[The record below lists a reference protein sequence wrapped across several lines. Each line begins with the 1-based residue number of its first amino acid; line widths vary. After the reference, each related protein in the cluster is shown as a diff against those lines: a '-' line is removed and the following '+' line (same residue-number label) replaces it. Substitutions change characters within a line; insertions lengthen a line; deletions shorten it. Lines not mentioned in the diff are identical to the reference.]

1 MVLMS
6 KAIIV
11 AAGDLDHLPQ
21 EIQTVSNVLSAAG
34 WTVRLCIG
42 TDASKAGLMTA
53 AGEGDVDLAWF
64 GLHSNI
70 DGFVLSDGIWSS
82 SELGV
87 WLRNVNACDVVLN
100 SCYSVEHISAI
111 QRAADSVGVAC
122 TINPA
127 GVDDTLAW
135 QVGVHLA
142 RAYAVTEDL
151 RASVQWASG
160 AGSLAYRFIPAA
172 ADAAAGGIRGGRM
185 AMDESAG
192 IREDLRLLM
201 QAVQGDG
208 RTGAPGLLPRVAAL
222 QVSFDAMVLE
232 QRQWREEQREWR
244 ADVERRLDQ
253 LERPKPVVMSERS
266 VYVASVIIVLLLAG
280 LLAAVMLFNG
290 RFG

>member
-1 MVLMS
+1 MPRAV
-6 KAIIV
+6 IV
-11 AAGDLDHLPQ
+11 AAGDLDSLPGEVQ
-21 EIQTVSNVLSAAG
+21 VVANTLSAAG
-34 WTVRLCIG
+34 WTVRLCLG
-42 TDASKAGLMTA
+42 PDASRSGLMAA

-64 GLHSNI
+64 GLHSSAE
-70 DGFVLSDGIWSS
+70 GFVLSDGVWPPAQ
-82 SELGV
+82 LGT

-111 QRAADSVGVAC
+111 QRAADGVGVAC
-122 TINPA
+122 TIDPA
-127 GVDDTLAW
+127 GVDDELAW
-135 QVGVHLA
+135 QVGVHLV

-160 AGSLAYRFIPAA
+160 AGSLAYRYVPP
-172 ADAAAGGIRGGRM
+172 AAAGGIRGGRM
-185 AMDESAG
+185 AMDESVG

-222 QVSFDAMVLE
+222 QTSFDALLVE
-232 QRQWREEQREWR
+232 QRQWRDEQREWR

-253 LERPKPVVMSERS
+253 LERPKPVVVSERS
-266 VYVASVIIVLLLAG
+266 VYVASVMIVLLLAG
-280 LLAAVMLFNG
+280 LLAGILLFNG

>member
-1 MVLMS
+1 MRCV
-6 KAIIV
+6 IV
-11 AAGDLDHLPQ
+11 ASGDLDNLPA
-21 EIQTVSNVLSAAG
+21 EIQTVANVLSAAG

-42 TDASKAGLMTA
+42 ADASRAGLLAA

-64 GLHSNI
+64 GLHSSA
-70 DGFVLSDGIWSS
+70 DGFALSDGVWPPAQ
-82 SELGV
+82 LGT
-87 WLRNVNACDVVLN
+87 WLRNVNACDCVLN
-100 SCYSVEHISAI
+100 SCFSIEHVDAI

-127 GVDDTLAW
+127 GVDDALAW

-151 RASVQWASG
+151 RSSVQWASG
-160 AGSLAYRFIPAA
+160 AGSLAYRFIPPAA
-172 ADAAAGGIRGGRM
+172 EAAAGGIRGGRM
-185 AMDESAG
+185 AMDESVG

-222 QVSFDAMVLE
+222 QASFDTLATE

-244 ADVERRLDQ
+244 EKTERRLDQ
-253 LERPKPVVMSERS
+253 LERPKPVVISERS
-266 VYVASVIIVLLLAG
+266 MYVASVLIALLLMG
-280 LLAAVMLFNG
+280 LLAAVVLFNG

>member
-1 MVLMS
+1 MRCV
-6 KAIIV
+6 IV
-11 AAGDLDHLPQ
+11 AAGDLDSLPA
-21 EIQTVSNVLSAAG
+21 EIQTVANVLSAAG

-42 TDASKAGLMTA
+42 ADASRAGLLAA

-64 GLHSNI
+64 GLHSNA
-70 DGFVLSDGIWSS
+70 DGFALSDGVWPPAQ
-82 SELGV
+82 LGT
-87 WLRNVNACDVVLN
+87 WLRNVNAYDCVLN
-100 SCYSVEHISAI
+100 SCYSIEHVDAI

-127 GVDDTLAW
+127 GVDDALAW

-151 RASVQWASG
+151 RSSVQWASG
-160 AGSLAYRFIPAA
+160 AGSLAYRFIPPAA
-172 ADAAAGGIRGGRM
+172 EAAAGGIRGGRM

-208 RTGAPGLLPRVAAL
+208 RTGAPGLLPRVADL
-222 QVSFDAMVLE
+222 QQAVQAMATE
-232 QRQWREEQREWR
+232 QRQWRDEQREWR
-244 ADVERRLDQ
+244 ERTERRLDV
-253 LERPKPVVMSERS
+253 LERPKPIVVTERA
-266 VYVASVIIVLLLAG
+266 VYISSAVIMAVLGALLI
-280 LLAAVMLFNG
+280 LVLMLNG

>member
-1 MVLMS
+1 M

-11 AAGDLDHLPQ
+11 AVGDLDNLPA
-21 EIQTVSNVLSAAG
+21 EIQTVANTLSAAG

-42 TDASKAGLMTA
+42 ADASRAGLLAA

-64 GLHSNI
+64 GLHSGA
-70 DGFVLSDGIWSS
+70 DGFMLADGVWPPAQ
-82 SELGV
+82 LGT
-87 WLRNVNACDVVLN
+87 WLRNVNACDCVLN
-100 SCYSVEHISAI
+100 SCYSIEHVDAI
-111 QRAADSVGVAC
+111 QRAADVVGVAC

-127 GVDDTLAW
+127 GVDDALAW

-142 RAYAVTEDL
+142 RAYAVTEEL
-151 RASVQWASG
+151 RSSVQWASG
-160 AGSLAYRFIPAA
+160 AGSLAYRFIPPAA
-172 ADAAAGGIRGGRM
+172 EAAAGGIRGGRM

-222 QVSFDAMVLE
+222 QASFDTLATE

-244 ADVERRLDQ
+244 EKTERRLDQ
-253 LERPKPVVMSERS
+253 LERPKPVVISERS
-266 VYVASVIIVLLLAG
+266 MYVASVLIVLLLTG

>member
-1 MVLMS
+1 MPRAV
-6 KAIIV
+6 IV
-11 AAGDLDHLPQ
+11 AAGDLDSLPG
-21 EIQTVSNVLSAAG
+21 EVQTVSNTLSAAG
-34 WTVRLCIG
+34 WTVRLCLG
-42 TDASKAGLMTA
+42 PDASRSGLMAA

-64 GLHSNI
+64 GLHSSA
-70 DGFVLSDGIWSS
+70 DGFALSDGVWPPAQ
-82 SELGV
+82 LGT

-100 SCYSVEHISAI
+100 SCYSIEHISAI

-127 GVDDTLAW
+127 GVDGELAW
-135 QVGVHLA
+135 QVGVHLV

-151 RASVQWASG
+151 RDSVQCASG
-160 AGSLAYRFIPAA
+160 AGSLAYRFIPPAA
-172 ADAAAGGIRGGRM
+172 EAAAGGIRGGRI

-208 RTGAPGLLPRVAAL
+208 RTGAPGLLPRVATL
-222 QVSFDAMVLE
+222 QASFDAMVLE
-232 QRQWREEQREWR
+232 QREWREEQREWR

-253 LERPKPVVMSERS
+253 LERPKPVVVSERS
-266 VYVASVIIVLLLAG
+266 VYVASVIVVLMLGA

>member
-1 MVLMS
+1 MRCV
-6 KAIIV
+6 IV
-11 AAGDLDHLPQ
+11 ASGDLDNLPA
-21 EIQTVSNVLSAAG
+21 EIQTVANVLSAAG

-42 TDASKAGLMTA
+42 ADASRAGLLAA

-64 GLHSNI
+64 GLHSGAE
-70 DGFVLSDGIWSS
+70 GFALSDGVWPPAQ
-82 SELGV
+82 LGT
-87 WLRNVNACDVVLN
+87 WLRNVNACDCVLN
-100 SCYSVEHISAI
+100 SCYSIEHVDAI

-127 GVDDTLAW
+127 GVDDALAW

-151 RASVQWASG
+151 RSSVQWASG
-160 AGSLAYRFIPAA
+160 AGSLAYRFIPPAA
-172 ADAAAGGIRGGRM
+172 AAAVGGIRGGRM
-185 AMDESAG
+185 AMDDSVG

-222 QVSFDAMVLE
+222 QASFDTLATE

-244 ADVERRLDQ
+244 EKTERRLDQ
-253 LERPKPVVMSERS
+253 LERPKPVVVSERS
-266 VYVASVIIVLLLAG
+266 VYVASVMIVFLLAG

-290 RFG
+290 RFC

>member
-1 MVLMS
+1 MRAV
-6 KAIIV
+6 IV

-21 EIQTVSNVLSAAG
+21 EIQTVSNVLNAAG
-34 WTVRLCIG
+34 WKVQLCLG
-42 TDASKAGLMTA
+42 PDASRAGLLAA

-64 GLHSNI
+64 GLHSTAE
-70 DGFVLSDGIWSS
+70 GFVLADGVWPPAQ
-82 SELGV
+82 LGV
-87 WLRNVNACDVVLN
+87 WLRNVNACDCVLN
-100 SCYSVEHISAI
+100 TCYSIEHVEAI
-111 QRAADSVGVAC
+111 QRAADGVGIAC

-127 GVDDTLAW
+127 GVDDELAW
-135 QVGVHLA
+135 QVGVHLV

-160 AGSLAYRFIPAA
+160 AGALQYRFIPPAA
-172 ADAAAGGIRGGRM
+172 EAAAGGVRGGRM
-185 AMDESAG
+185 VTDESAG

-208 RTGAPGLLPRVAAL
+208 RTGAPGLLPRVADL
-222 QVSFDAMVLE
+222 QQSFNAMVVE

-253 LERPKPVVMSERS
+253 LERPKPVVVSERS
-266 VYVASVIIVLLLAG
+266 VYVASVLIVLLLAG
-280 LLAAVMLFNG
+280 LLAGILLFNG

>member
-1 MVLMS
+1 MS
-6 KAIIV
+6 RAIIV
-11 AAGDLDHLPQ
+11 ATGDLDNLPA
-21 EIQTVSNVLSAAG
+21 EIQTVANVLSAAG

-42 TDASKAGLMTA
+42 ADASRAGLLAA

-64 GLHSNI
+64 GLHSSVE
-70 DGFVLSDGIWSS
+70 GFALSDGVWPPAQ
-82 SELGV
+82 LGT
-87 WLRNVNACDVVLN
+87 WLRNVNACDCVLN
-100 SCYSVEHISAI
+100 SCFSVEHVDAI

-127 GVDDTLAW
+127 GVDDALAW

-151 RASVQWASG
+151 RSSVQWASG

-222 QVSFDAMVLE
+222 QASFDAMVVE
-232 QRQWREEQREWR
+232 QRQWRDEQREWR
-244 ADVERRLDQ
+244 ADVERRIGQ
-253 LERPKPVVMSERS
+253 LERPKPVVVSERS
-266 VYVASVIIVLLLAG
+266 VYVASVLIVLLLAG
-280 LLAAVMLFNG
+280 LLAAVMMFNG

>member
-1 MVLMS
+1 MQRAV
-6 KAIIV
+6 IV
-11 AAGDLDHLPQ
+11 ATGDLDSLPGEVQ
-21 EIQTVSNVLSAAG
+21 AVTNTLSSAG
-34 WTVRLCIG
+34 WTVRLCLG
-42 TDASKAGLMTA
+42 GDASRAGLLAA

-64 GLHSNI
+64 GLHSTGE
-70 DGFVLSDGIWSS
+70 GFVLSDGVWPPAQ
-82 SELGV
+82 LGV
-87 WLRNVNACDVVLN
+87 WLRNVNACDCVLN
-100 SCYSVEHISAI
+100 SCYSIEHVDAI
-111 QRAADSVGVAC
+111 QRAADSVSVAC

-127 GVDDTLAW
+127 GVDDALAW

-151 RASVQWASG
+151 RSSVQWASG

-208 RTGAPGLLPRVAAL
+208 RTGTPGLLPRVAAL
-222 QVSFDAMVLE
+222 QASFDAMATE

-244 ADVERRLDQ
+244 GEVERRLSQ
-253 LERPKPVVMSERS
+253 LERPKPVVVSERS
-266 VYVASVIIVLLLAG
+266 VYVASVIIVLVLAG
-280 LLAAVMLFNG
+280 LLAAVVLFNG

>member
-1 MVLMS
+1 MRAVL
-6 KAIIV
+6 V
-11 AAGDLDHLPQ
+11 AAGQLDDLPA
-21 EIQTVSNVLSAAG
+21 EIQTVANVLSAAG

-42 TDASKAGLMTA
+42 PDATRAGLLAA

-64 GLHSNI
+64 GLHSGA
-70 DGFVLSDGIWSS
+70 DGFALSDGVWPPSQ
-82 SELGV
+82 LGT
-87 WLRNVNACDVVLN
+87 WLRNVNACDCVLN
-100 SCYSVEHISAI
+100 SCFSIEHVDAI

-127 GVDDTLAW
+127 GVDDALAW

-151 RASVQWASG
+151 RSSVQWASG

-172 ADAAAGGIRGGRM
+172 ADVAAGGIRGGRM
-185 AMDESAG
+185 AMDESVG

-222 QVSFDAMVLE
+222 QASFDTLATE

-244 ADVERRLDQ
+244 EKTERRLDQ
-253 LERPKPVVMSERS
+253 LERPKPVVISERS
-266 VYVASVIIVLLLAG
+266 MYVASVLIALLLMG
-280 LLAAVMLFNG
+280 LLAAVVLFNG

>member
-1 MVLMS
+1 MS
-6 KAIIV
+6 KTIIV

-127 GVDDTLAW
+127 GVDDALAW

-151 RASVQWASG
+151 RSSVQWASG
-160 AGSLAYRFIPAA
+160 AGSLAYRFIPPAA
-172 ADAAAGGIRGGRM
+172 EAAAGGIRGGRM
-185 AMDESAG
+185 AMDESVG

-208 RTGAPGLLPRVAAL
+208 RTGAPGLLPRVADL
-222 QVSFDAMVLE
+222 QQAVQAMATE
-232 QRQWREEQREWR
+232 QRQWRDEQREWR
-244 ADVERRLDQ
+244 ERTERRLDV
-253 LERPKPVVMSERS
+253 LERPKPIVVTERA
-266 VYVASVIIVLLLAG
+266 VYISSAVIMAVLGALLI
-280 LLAAVMLFNG
+280 LVLMLNG

>member
-1 MVLMS
+1 MRAV
-6 KAIIV
+6 IV
-11 AAGDLDHLPQ
+11 AAGDLADLPA
-21 EIQTVSNVLSAAG
+21 EVQTVSNVLSAAG

-42 TDASKAGLMTA
+42 ADASRAGLMAA

-64 GLHSNI
+64 GLHSTGE
-70 DGFVLSDGIWSS
+70 GFVLSDGVWPPAQ
-82 SELGV
+82 LGV

-100 SCYSVEHISAI
+100 SCYSIEHVDAI
-111 QRAADSVGVAC
+111 QRAADNVGVAC

-127 GVDDTLAW
+127 GVDDALAW

-142 RAYAVTEDL
+142 RAYAVTEEL
-151 RASVQWASG
+151 RSSVQWASG
-160 AGSLAYRFIPAA
+160 AGSLAYRYIPAA
-172 ADAAAGGIRGGRM
+172 ADAAAGIRGGRL

-222 QVSFDAMVLE
+222 QASFDEMVTE
-232 QRQWREEQREWR
+232 QRQWRDEQREWR
-244 ADVERRLDQ
+244 GDVERRFGQ
-253 LERPKPVVMSERS
+253 LERPKPVVVSERS

-280 LLAAVMLFNG
+280 LLAAVVLFNG

>member
-1 MVLMS
+1 MRAV
-6 KAIIV
+6 IV
-11 AAGDLDHLPQ
+11 AAGDLDSLPA
-21 EIQTVSNVLSAAG
+21 EIQTVANVLSAAG

-42 TDASKAGLMTA
+42 ADAGRAGLLAA

-64 GLHSNI
+64 GLHSGP
-70 DGFVLSDGIWSS
+70 DGFALADGVWPPSQ
-82 SELGV
+82 LGT
-87 WLRNVNACDVVLN
+87 WLRNVNACDCVLN
-100 SCYSVEHISAI
+100 SCYSIEHVDAI
-111 QRAADSVGVAC
+111 QRAADNVGVAC

-127 GVDDTLAW
+127 GVDDALAW

-151 RASVQWASG
+151 RSSVQWASG
-160 AGSLAYRFIPAA
+160 AGSLAYRFIPPAA
-172 ADAAAGGIRGGRM
+172 AAAVGGIRGGRM
-185 AMDESAG
+185 AMDDSVG

-222 QVSFDAMVLE
+222 QASFDTLATE

-244 ADVERRLDQ
+244 EKTERRLDM
-253 LERPKPVVMSERS
+253 LERPKPIVVTERS
-266 VYVASVIIVLLLAG
+266 VYISSAVVVAVLGVILALVLLL
-280 LLAAVMLFNG
+280 NY

>member
-1 MVLMS
+1 MS
-6 KAIIV
+6 RAIIV
-11 AAGDLDHLPQ
+11 ATGDLDNLPA
-21 EIQTVSNVLSAAG
+21 EIQTVANILSAAG

-42 TDASKAGLMTA
+42 TDASRAGLLAA
-53 AGEGDVDLAWF
+53 AGEGDVDLAWI
-64 GLHSNI
+64 GLHSTGE
-70 DGFVLSDGIWSS
+70 GFVLSDGVWPPSQ
-82 SELGV
+82 LGV

-100 SCYSVEHISAI
+100 SCYSIEHVDAI
-111 QRAADSVGVAC
+111 QRAADGVGVAC

-127 GVDDTLAW
+127 GVDDALAW

-142 RAYAVTEDL
+142 RAYAVTEEL
-151 RASVQWASG
+151 RSSVQWASG
-160 AGSLAYRFIPAA
+160 AGSLAYRFIPSA

-222 QVSFDAMVLE
+222 QASFDAMVIE
-232 QRQWREEQREWR
+232 QRQWRDEQREWR
-244 ADVERRLDQ
+244 GEVERRIEQ
-253 LERPKPVVMSERS
+253 LERPKPVVISERS
-266 VYVASVIIVLLLAG
+266 VYIASVIIVLLLAG

>member
-1 MVLMS
+1 MRCV
-6 KAIIV
+6 IV
-11 AAGDLDHLPQ
+11 ASGDLDNLPA
-21 EIQTVSNVLSAAG
+21 EIQTVANVLSAAG
-34 WTVRLCIG
+34 WTVRLCLG
-42 TDASKAGLMTA
+42 ADATRAGLLAA

-64 GLHSNI
+64 GLHSSA
-70 DGFVLSDGIWSS
+70 DGFALSDGVWPPAQ
-82 SELGV
+82 LGT
-87 WLRNVNACDVVLN
+87 WLRNVNACDCVLN
-100 SCYSVEHISAI
+100 SCFSIEHVDAI

-127 GVDDTLAW
+127 GVDDALAW

-151 RASVQWASG
+151 RSSVQWASG
-160 AGSLAYRFIPAA
+160 AGSLAYRFIPPAA
-172 ADAAAGGIRGGRM
+172 EAAAGGIRGGRM
-185 AMDESAG
+185 AMDESVG

-222 QVSFDAMVLE
+222 QASFDTLATE

-244 ADVERRLDQ
+244 EKTERRLDQ
-253 LERPKPVVMSERS
+253 LERPKPVVISERS
-266 VYVASVIIVLLLAG
+266 MYVASVLIALLLMG
-280 LLAAVMLFNG
+280 LLAAVVLFNG